1 MAKKDFS
8 MAFLIGAQ
16 LKGSFGNT
24 FSNVLKTFSET
35 NAATEK
41 NKKILNS
48 LTDAYKNGTIA
59 AQTFKRNLALQSLG
73 VFSARLAKTKG
84 SIEVFNSSFGAM
96 TSIASPFVSAT
107 KTAAVF
113 EAAMAKVGA
122 ISRAN
127 GTELELLT
135 KKARELGETTQF
147 TATQSAEAMSYL
159 GMAGWDAKQ
168 IMAGMPGLLSLAAA
182 GGTDL
187 ARTAD
192 IVSDNLTAF
201 GLSAEKAGHMADVYA
216 TVITRTNTNVEMLG
230 DTMKYAAPVAEAF
243 GASMEETAALAGLM
257 ANSGIKASQAGTSLR
272 AGFLRLAGP
281 PKMAQK
287 AMEQLGMS
295 MNDITAEQKEAA
307 LAMASLGINM
317 SDTSGPK
324 KMSTILVELRNK
336 TKDLGREE
344 KLAAMKAIF
353 GQEAATGWLA
363 VLNSGDGTFE
373 KLVTELENST
383 GAADSLAKKMQDNA
397 QGAMTRFNSALEST
411 QISIGTAFLPAMA
424 TAAEAGA
431 KFFGWFA
438 GSETLTNVAIGMGV
452 VSVALAGFV
461 AAVSAGAAVVNAYKT
476 ASIACNAVS
485 KAFKACTILS
495 TAAQWA
501 MNAAMY
507 ACPIG
512 LFIAGVTAIIAVGY
526 ALYTH
531 WDAIKQWFITLW
543 DNPSLAIQQF
553 VNGIK
558 DKFSDAFSW
567 VQEKW
572 QAISDFISKPI
583 FGKVNI
589 TAQGSNGSDVAHNA
603 SGGIYG
609 KGAFLTTFAESSGE
623 SAIPHTPNARNIGL
637 LAETNRIMGN
647 PLGGGGNVTATFA
660 PNITIQGGGDEGKI
674 REVLELEMAKFKKML
689 QDLQNQQRRVSYA

>member
-1 MAKKDFS
+1 MAKKEFS

-41 NKKILNS
+41 NKKVLNS
-48 LTDAYKNGTIA
+48 LTDAYKDGTIA

-84 SIEVFNSSFGAM
+84 SLEVFNSSFGAM

-363 VLNSGDGTFE
+363 VLNSGDF
-373 KLVTELENST
+373 
-383 GAADSLAKKMQDNA
+383 
-397 QGAMTRFNSALEST
+397 
-411 QISIGTAFLPAMA
+411 
-424 TAAEAGA
+424 
-431 KFFGWFA
+431 
-438 GSETLTNVAIGMGV
+438 
-452 VSVALAGFV
+452 
-461 AAVSAGAAVVNAYKT
+461 
-476 ASIACNAVS
+476 
-485 KAFKACTILS
+485 
-495 TAAQWA
+495 
-501 MNAAMY
+501 
-507 ACPIG
+507 
-512 LFIAGVTAIIAVGY
+512 
-526 ALYTH
+526 
-531 WDAIKQWFITLW
+531 
-543 DNPSLAIQQF
+543 
-553 VNGIK
+553 
-558 DKFSDAFSW
+558 
-567 VQEKW
+567 
-572 QAISDFISKPI
+572 
-583 FGKVNI
+583 
-589 TAQGSNGSDVAHNA
+589 
-603 SGGIYG
+603 
-609 KGAFLTTFAESSGE
+609 
-623 SAIPHTPNARNIGL
+623 
-637 LAETNRIMGN
+637 
-647 PLGGGGNVTATFA
+647 
-660 PNITIQGGGDEGKI
+660 
-674 REVLELEMAKFKKML
+674 
-689 QDLQNQQRRVSYA
+689 

>member
-1 MAKKDFS
+1 

-41 NKKILNS
+41 NKKVLNS
-48 LTDAYKNGTIA
+48 LTDAYKDGTIA

-84 SIEVFNSSFGAM
+84 SLEVFNSSFGAM

-431 KFFGWFA
+431 KFFGWLA

-452 VSVALAGFV
+452 VGVALTGFV
-461 AAVSAGAAVVNAYKT
+461 AAVSAGSAVVNAYKT

-531 WDAIKQWFITLW
+531 WDAIKQFFVNLWDSPTARTIMFITGPIGWAIAAGTALIANWDIVKQWFITLW

-567 VQEKW
+567 VQE
-572 QAISDFISKPI
+572 
-583 FGKVNI
+583 
-589 TAQGSNGSDVAHNA
+589 NGRP
-603 SGGIYG
+603 
-609 KGAFLTTFAESSGE
+609 
-623 SAIPHTPNARNIGL
+623 SAILSLSQSSARSI
-637 LAETNRIMGN
+637 
-647 PLGGGGNVTATFA
+647 
-660 PNITIQGGGDEGKI
+660 
-674 REVLELEMAKFKKML
+674 
-689 QDLQNQQRRVSYA
+689 